1 MKKARIALIAAGVA
15 VILLAI
21 LYVTATGT
29 VFSPLAAKLI
39 MTLSFC
45 LIEAAAVIR
54 IIDDH
59 KSGKPLTTGIIIA
72 AAIAIIAISGFGEG

>member
-29 VFSPLAAKLI
+29 VFSPLASKLI
-39 MTLSFC
+39 LSLSIC
-45 LIEAAAVIR
+45 LIESAAVIR

-72 AAIAIIAISGFGEG
+72 VVIAAIAVGGLIEG

>member
-29 VFSPLAAKLI
+29 VFSPLASKLI
-39 MTLSFC
+39 MALSFC
-45 LIEAAAVIR
+45 LIETAAIMR
-54 IIDDH
+54 IIDDCR
-59 KSGKPLTTGIIIA
+59 SGKPLTTGIILA
-72 AAIAIIAISGFGEG
+72 AAIAIAGVGGLIEV